1 MKEKLKNISLYLD
14 NKEEQRRFLT
24 EKEKKQFLTE
34 LLEEIF
40 DAGVRYGM
48 NASTAIE
55 WAEEPTAPDFKEI
68 IKNYL

>member
-14 NKEEQRRFLT
+14 DKEEQRRFLT

-40 DAGVRYGM
+40 DAGTRYGI
-48 NASTAIE
+48 NSYVATE
-55 WAEEPTAPDFKEI
+55 WAEKPTAPDFKEI